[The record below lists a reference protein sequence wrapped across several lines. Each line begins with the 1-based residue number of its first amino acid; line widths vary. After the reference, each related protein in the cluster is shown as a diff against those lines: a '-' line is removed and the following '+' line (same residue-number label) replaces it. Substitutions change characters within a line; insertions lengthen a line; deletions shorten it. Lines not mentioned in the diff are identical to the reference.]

1 VGAGAYPG
9 TAVPGTPPASAPA
22 LGGAVAAPVAAQAPA
37 AALAGEVATDA
48 LARQLRETTEEL
60 ARYKALS
67 QRADTLAQQTGVE
80 PQTERR
86 AAVGGLGYY
95 WYGYRTVRA
104 AAVIAAIAVVGLL
117 AWLLFIRSDSGADHQ
132 VIRTGGGPV
141 PASEADLV
149 GLAQRLGQP
158 VYWAGPI
165 AGTTLEATQSDSNF
179 TYVRYLTGDAQA
191 GDPAGDFLTVGT
203 YPITNGWDDMQAYA
217 RRWNVPVTHIPN
229 GGVAVPVRNSPTSV
243 FIAYPHKAVQVEI
256 YDPKPDKALSLATSG
271 AIKPVSGVEAQVS
284 Q

>member
-1 VGAGAYPG
+1 V
-9 TAVPGTPPASAPA
+9 
-22 LGGAVAAPVAAQAPA
+22 
-37 AALAGEVATDA
+37 

-60 ARYKALS
+60 ARYKALA

-80 PQTERR
+80 PQMERR

-117 AWLLFIRSDSGADHQ
+117 AWLLFIRSDNGADHQ
-132 VIRTGGGPV
+132 VIRAGGGPV

-149 GLAQRLGQP
+149 GLAQRLAQP
-158 VYWAGPI
+158 VYWAGPV
-165 AGTTLEATQSDSNF
+165 AGTTLEATQSDANF

-203 YPITNGWDDMQAYA
+203 YPITNGWSDMQAYA
-217 RRWNVPVTHIPN
+217 RRWNVPESHIPG

-243 FIAYPHKAVQVEI
+243 FIAYPHQAVQVEV

-271 AIKPVSGVEAQVS
+271 AIKPVSGVQAQVS